1 MGDVIPDVSMM
12 SSPGQPIKIMI
23 FIIKKENLVLLMGFG
38 RYERGNGKWAT
49 YTMRVVFLFF
59 YSLIFLSHFLVFVL
73 SSFSFS
79 PFEPI
84 SNFYYSIQILVWSH
98 YFNFKMH
105 NQNFSMNTT
114 IVICLYIYT

>member
-59 YSLIFLSHFLVFVL
+59 YSLIL
-73 SSFSFS
+73 
-79 PFEPI
+79 
-84 SNFYYSIQILVWSH
+84 FYYSIQILVWSH

>member
-1 MGDVIPDVSMM
+1 MGNVHHVS
-12 SSPGQPIKIMI
+12 
-23 FIIKKENLVLLMGFG
+23 F
-38 RYERGNGKWAT
+38 
-49 YTMRVVFLFF
+49 FLFF

-73 SSFSFS
+73 SLFSFS

-114 IVICLYIYT
+114 IVILFIYIYIHLVYKKLHIYIYHE